1 MKVELVVEATCD
13 FESVAVDG
21 NMKNGVSFNTVT

>member
-1 MKVELVVEATCD
+1 MKVELEATRD